1 MGIGGQSTLQ
11 DRPAIV
17 PVLSSPSRNLLA
29 DIPSNSRVLGG
40 SGIVRGPITWYC
52 YLLLGFFVFT
62 LTMQGNI
69 VPFLKQE
76 LSLTYRETGLHAS
89 AIAVGAIIVG
99 LIGDK
104 IVRCYGRRAMLT
116 LGTLACAGG
125 ALMLCVAPAA
135 WASIGACAMIGL
147 GASFIPTV
155 AFAVLAD
162 LHGERRNTAIN
173 ESSAINYGLAVLAPL
188 LTSLCISLS
197 LGWRSAV
204 IIGAALGPGVVLV
217 FRRVILP
224 PPVQPA
230 ITTGGASLPGAY
242 WAYWSAISFSVAI
255 EFCILLW
262 SPEFLAKIVGLSQA
276 SAAAA
281 AAAFVLAMFV
291 GRVFGSFLARSIA
304 VERLLVAQLAVTLIG
319 FLIYWSFSQPV
330 LAIAGLFILGLGVS
344 ILFPLTVGLAIGA
357 AGAASDAASARAT
370 IAFGIALLVTPVL
383 LGSLADRIGLRSAH
397 WLVPIL
403 IGGAFFALVIARAL
417 QRPAG
422 RASAP

>member
-1 MGIGGQSTLQ
+1 MGEHWRLRH
-11 DRPAIV
+11 DWA
-17 PVLSSPSRNLLA
+17 
-29 DIPSNSRVLGG
+29 
-40 SGIVRGPITWYC
+40 W
-52 YLLLGFFVFT
+52 
-62 LTMQGNI
+62 GN
-69 VPFLKQE
+69 
-76 LSLTYRETGLHAS
+76 
-89 AIAVGAIIVG
+89 
-99 LIGDK
+99 
-104 IVRCYGRRAMLT
+104 
-116 LGTLACAGG
+116 
-125 ALMLCVAPAA
+125 
-135 WASIGACAMIGL
+135 
-147 GASFIPTV
+147 FIPTV

-224 PPVQPA
+224 PPAQPA

-242 WAYWSAISFSVAI
+242 WAYWSAIGFSVAI

-304 VERLLVAQLAVTLIG
+304 VERLLVAQLP
-319 FLIYWSFSQPV
+319 SRS
-330 LAIAGLFILGLGVS
+330 
-344 ILFPLTVGLAIGA
+344 
-357 AGAASDAASARAT
+357 
-370 IAFGIALLVTPVL
+370 LV
-383 LGSLADRIGLRSAH
+383 
-397 WLVPIL
+397 
-403 IGGAFFALVIARAL
+403 F
-417 QRPAG
+417 
-422 RASAP
+422 

>member
-1 MGIGGQSTLQ
+1 
-11 DRPAIV
+11 
-17 PVLSSPSRNLLA
+17 
-29 DIPSNSRVLGG
+29 
-40 SGIVRGPITWYC
+40 
-52 YLLLGFFVFT
+52 
-62 LTMQGNI
+62 
-69 VPFLKQE
+69 
-76 LSLTYRETGLHAS
+76 
-89 AIAVGAIIVG
+89 
-99 LIGDK
+99 
-104 IVRCYGRRAMLT
+104 
-116 LGTLACAGG
+116 
-125 ALMLCVAPAA
+125 
-135 WASIGACAMIGL
+135 
-147 GASFIPTV
+147 
-155 AFAVLAD
+155 VLAD
-162 LHGERRNTAIN
+162 LHGERRNIAIN

-217 FRRVILP
+217 FRRAILP
-224 PPVQPA
+224 PPMQPSV
-230 ITTGGASLPGAY
+230 TTGRPSLPGAF

-262 SPEFLAKIVGLSQA
+262 SPEFLAKIVGLTQA

-281 AAAFVLAMFV
+281 AGAFVLAMFV
-291 GRVFGSFLARSIA
+291 GRVFGSFLARSVA

-319 FLIYWSFSQPV
+319 FLMYWNFSQPL
-330 LAIAGLFILGLGVS
+330 LAIAGLFVLGLGVS

-357 AGAASDAASARAT
+357 AGTASDAASARAT

-422 RASAP
+422 RAGAAP

>member
-1 MGIGGQSTLQ
+1 
-11 DRPAIV
+11 
-17 PVLSSPSRNLLA
+17 LA
-29 DIPSNSRVLGG
+29 DIPSHSRVFGG
-40 SGIVRGPITWYC
+40 AGIVRGPVTWYC

-76 LSLTYRETGLHAS
+76 LSLSYRETGLHAS
-89 AIAVGAIIVG
+89 AIAMGAIVVG

-104 IVRCYGRRAMLT
+104 IVRRYGRRPMLMF
-116 LGTLACAGG
+116 GTLACAGG
-125 ALMLCVAPAA
+125 MVMLCLAPAA
-135 WASIGACAMIGL
+135 WASIGACAIIGL

-162 LHGERRNTAIN
+162 VHGERRNIAIN
-173 ESSAINYGLAVLAPL
+173 ESSAINYGLAVMAPL
-188 LTSLCISLS
+188 LTSVCILLS

-204 IIGAALGPGVVLV
+204 VIGATLGAGVVLA
-217 FRRVILP
+217 FHRVSLP
-224 PPVQPA
+224 ESRQTANSTAGPR
-230 ITTGGASLPGAY
+230 LPGAY

-262 SPEFLAKIVGLSQA
+262 SPEFLAKIVGLTQA
-276 SAAAA
+276 GAAAA

-291 GRVFGSFLARSIA
+291 GRVFGSLLARTVA

-319 FLIYWSFSQPV
+319 FLIYWSFSQPL
-330 LAIAGLFILGLGVS
+330 LAISGLFVLGLGVS

-357 AGAASDAASARAT
+357 AGAASDTASARAT
-370 IAFGIALLVTPVL
+370 IAFGIALLLMPVL

-403 IGGAFFALVIARAL
+403 IGGAFAALVVARVL
-417 QRPAG
+417 QRQP
-422 RASAP
+422 ASAKS